1 MYTDH
6 DVIILGSGC
15 AGLTAAIYTGRAGL
29 DTLVLESKIMGGEMV
44 NRQMIENYPGFGH
57 GVIGTELSQ
66 QMLEQAETFGAAFEN
81 GEAVEIRDKGKF
93 KIVKTEDESM
103 TCKAIIIATGCHPRL
118 LNVPGE
124 KELAGKGVFYCATC
138 DGAQCAGKPVVV
150 SGGGSSSLTEA
161 LYLAQLGCKVT
172 IVCRSKPRAEQI
184 LQDRVEENEN
194 IELLCN
200 TDITEILGSD
210 WVSGVKI
217 RDKESGE
224 EKTLDVQGIFIR
236 IGLIANTGF
245 LEDTIDLTSA
255 GQIPVN
261 VRMET
266 ELPGVYA
273 AGDIRIDSPKQMATA
288 VGDGA
293 TAAMACCEYINTL

>member
-57 GVIGTELSQ
+57 GVIGTELSR
-66 QMLEQAETFGAAFEN
+66 QMLEQAETFGASFEN
-81 GEAVEIRDKGKF
+81 GEAVE
-93 KIVKTEDESM
+93 
-103 TCKAIIIATGCHPRL
+103 
-118 LNVPGE
+118 
-124 KELAGKGVFYCATC
+124 
-138 DGAQCAGKPVVV
+138 
-150 SGGGSSSLTEA
+150 TEA

-172 IVCRSKPRAEQI
+172 IVCRSQPRAEQI

-194 IELLCN
+194 IDFLCN

-210 WVSGVKI
+210 WVSGVRI

-236 IGLIANTGF
+236 IGLIANTAF
-245 LEDTIDLTSA
+245 LEDTIDLTPA